1 MLKRRPVDWAGCVA
15 QSRIDFEKYYNHKVA
30 TKWERREHN
39 TRSHFSKWRKISAV
53 SKAGGGGGGGSC
65 GRVRVGSIGDLVWV
79 RIFFS
84 KPLVIIFFP

>member
-30 TKWERREHN
+30 TKWERQEHN
-39 TRSHFSKWRKISAV
+39 TRSHFSKWREISAV
-53 SKAGGGGGGGSC
+53 SKGGW
-65 GRVRVGSIGDLVWV
+65 VGSIGDLVWV

-84 KPLVIIFFP
+84 KPLVINYFP

>member
-39 TRSHFSKWRKISAV
+39 TRSHFSNWREISAV
-53 SKAGGGGGGGSC
+53 SKGWGGGG
-65 GRVRVGSIGDLVWV
+65 GRVRVGSIGDK
-79 RIFFS
+79 FFS
-84 KPLVIIFFP
+84 LIYKTIVWQVLPCKVFFP